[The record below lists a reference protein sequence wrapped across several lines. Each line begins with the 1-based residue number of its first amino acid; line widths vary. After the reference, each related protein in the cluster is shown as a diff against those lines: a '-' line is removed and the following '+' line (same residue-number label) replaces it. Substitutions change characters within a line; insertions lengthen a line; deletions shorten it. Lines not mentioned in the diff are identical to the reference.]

1 MRTALLAGGLLACS
15 GNTEPPR
22 AVEAPA
28 AAPRPT
34 PHIIWLSLD
43 TTRADAIGAWAE
55 ESHWGRDLPAAERPV
70 PNTPVLDQ
78 LAKSGVRFSWALS
91 HAPTTLSSHTTA
103 FSGRDPHGHRVV
115 RNGYPVPADIP
126 LVPESLQKAG
136 WSTRGVVG
144 SSVLETE
151 MGLSRGFD
159 AYVAPEPSPGAAADA
174 LAYAWSANTVTSRA
188 LEQVDAFL
196 AESTPGP
203 LFLFAHYYDPHM
215 PWTDAP
221 EAIVRDMEVLGYDGP
236 VDGSMASIE
245 ALGKAVRTG
254 TLDPLDR
261 RQARAL
267 YLAEVTGVDSQLGRL
282 MGGLDQRGILDNALV
297 VVMSDHGE
305 TLDDG
310 RLNPY
315 SHGPEVSLV
324 DIHVPLILASFGPV
338 RLPDNTVVSEPVGLI
353 DLPATVCALAE
364 VVCDGGEGIDLSP
377 AWTGGALPPRIRYA
391 EATKP
396 MRFESKTAWNNL
408 PMERSAVGPGPSGP
422 LQLKIRPLNADA
434 RFLHR
439 VAVGAPS
446 VDGPDAPTR
455 AAAKELLDGLAAWD
469 AAAPAH
475 RDATYDDETRQALI
489 ELGYLDPE
497 DVAAPE

>member
-1 MRTALLAGGLLACS
+1 MKLHTQIFVAMALGVAVGLPLNFAAEAGTISRDVALQAG
-15 GNTEPPR
+15 
-22 AVEAPA
+22 
-28 AAPRPT
+28 
-34 PHIIWLSLD
+34 
-43 TTRADAIGAWAE
+43 AIGEWF
-55 ESHWGRDLPAAERPV
+55 GKVFL
-70 PNTPVLDQ
+70 
-78 LAKSGVRFSWALS
+78 
-91 HAPTTLSSHTTA
+91 TLLNM
-103 FSGRDPHGHRVV
+103 VV
-115 RNGYPVPADIP
+115 
-126 LVPESLQKAG
+126 
-136 WSTRGVVG
+136 
-144 SSVLETE
+144 
-151 MGLSRGFD
+151 
-159 AYVAPEPSPGAAADA
+159 
-174 LAYAWSANTVTSRA
+174 
-188 LEQVDAFL
+188 
-196 AESTPGP
+196 
-203 LFLFAHYYDPHM
+203 
-215 PWTDAP
+215 
-221 EAIVRDMEVLGYDGP
+221 
-236 VDGSMASIE
+236 
-245 ALGKAVRTG
+245 
-254 TLDPLDR
+254 
-261 RQARAL
+261 
-267 YLAEVTGVDSQLGRL
+267 
-282 MGGLDQRGILDNALV
+282 
-297 VVMSDHGE
+297 
-305 TLDDG
+305 
-310 RLNPY
+310 
-315 SHGPEVSLV
+315 
-324 DIHVPLILASFGPV
+324 VPLILASFGPV